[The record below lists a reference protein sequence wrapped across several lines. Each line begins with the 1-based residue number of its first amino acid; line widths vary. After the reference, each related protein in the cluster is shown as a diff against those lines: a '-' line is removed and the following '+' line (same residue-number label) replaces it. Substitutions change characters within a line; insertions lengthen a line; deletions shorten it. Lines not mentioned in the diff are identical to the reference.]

1 MPDVEEQIQHAI
13 RAGKFADLPGKG
25 KPLHLDN
32 NPHIDP
38 EWRLAYHLL
47 QSSGY
52 ALPWI
57 DQRNEIAK
65 EYEIACRTLQRV
77 WVWRSSSSAQRIP
90 TQEIE
95 NEWHKAVDEFTAR
108 IERLNK
114 RIRDYN
120 LQAPHP
126 NFQLP
131 LLQLQSELERLTSA
145 PLSDR
150 L

>member
-1 MPDVEEQIQHAI
+1 MPDVEEQIQRAI
-13 RAGKFADLPGKG
+13 LAGKFSDLPGKG
-25 KPLHLDN
+25 KPLNLDN

-52 ALPWI
+52 SLPWI

-65 EYEIACRTLQRV
+65 EYEIACRILQRA
-77 WVWRSSSSAQRIP
+77 WAWRSSSSAQRIP
-90 TQEIE
+90 PQEVE
-95 NEWHKAVDEFTAR
+95 NEWHKAVDEFTST
-108 IERLNK
+108 IERINK
-114 RIRDYN
+114 NIREYN